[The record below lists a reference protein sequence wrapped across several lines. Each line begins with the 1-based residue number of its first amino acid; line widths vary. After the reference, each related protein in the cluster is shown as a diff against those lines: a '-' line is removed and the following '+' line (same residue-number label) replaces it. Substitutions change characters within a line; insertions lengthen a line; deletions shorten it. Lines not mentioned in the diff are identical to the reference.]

1 MPEKDQFLM
10 PQNTQNIAPVQ
21 AGTLF
26 SPEPRTT
33 KKWQKWCQMVP
44 KSDAEPSKRPSGN
57 MFEIALKYPT
67 KKNKNVSKGPPN
79 GTPKRHQNHQK
90 MSLGAHLDPP
100 WPPNPAQGA
109 PQSHFARFWV
119 TFCLFFGVA
128 RCNQKATLAHF
139 GTHFPYFGG
148 WKSQQKSLKLCN
160 VSLHRWNHET
170 INQWNPWINDS
181 R

>member
-67 KKNKNVSKGPPN
+67 QKKQKCLQRAPQRYPKETPKSSKNEPWGPP
-79 GTPKRHQNHQK
+79 G
-90 MSLGAHLDPP
+90 PP
-100 WPPNPAQGA
+100 MA
-109 PQSHFARFWV
+109 PQSGPRCP
-119 TFCLFFGVA
+119 TEPFCSILGHI
-128 RCNQKATLAHF
+128 L
-139 GTHFPYFGG
+139 PYFLAWRAVTRKQLWLILEPIFPILVAGNRN
-148 WKSQQKSLKLCN
+148 KSL
-160 VSLHRWNHET
+160 
-170 INQWNPWINDS
+170 
-181 R
+181 